1 MSDECRME
9 NIRNSAFGTEF
20 MADKMRIL
28 IVGSGGREHALAWK
42 LAQSGRVEQVWVAPG
57 NGGTVGGHK
66 IDNLAVAEM
75 DFEGLIGFAGQEGID
90 LTFVGPEAPLAEGI
104 VDAFQAAGLRCFGPT
119 KRAAQLEA
127 SKAFAK
133 DFMARHNIP
142 TARYKSF
149 TGLDAALVHLQQV
162 DYPVVIKASGLAAG
176 KGVIVPD
183 SAEEAET
190 ALRQIMAE
198 RAFGAAG
205 DIVVIEERLVGQ
217 EASVLAFADGHHL
230 AVMPPAQD
238 HKQIFEGDRGPNTGG
253 MGAYA
258 PAPLVTP
265 PQLETVKK
273 TVLQPALDGL
283 RAEGTPYVGILY
295 AGLMMTQSGL
305 KVLEFNCR
313 FGDPETQ
320 VILPMLETDLIEV
333 IEAALDARLDQVDL
347 EWKAGSAATVVA
359 ASEGY
364 PGSYPKGREING
376 LDEAAALQD
385 VVVFH
390 AGTRRAEDGHLLTN
404 GGRVLA
410 VTGTG
415 PDLTQAL
422 NQAYAG
428 LERINF
434 EGMYFRR
441 DIGAKA
447 K

>member
-1 MSDECRME
+1 MDEYLKVLV
-9 NIRNSAFGTEF
+9 IG
-20 MADKMRIL
+20 
-28 IVGSGGREHALAWK
+28 GGGREHALAWK
-42 LAQSGRVEQVWVAPG
+42 LAQSARVARVWVAPG
-57 NGGTVGGHK
+57 NGGTAGAGK
-66 IDNLAVAEM
+66 IDNLALAEN
-75 DFEGLIGFAGQEGID
+75 DFDGLIDFARREGIG
-90 LTFVGPEAPLAEGI
+90 LTFIGPEAPLAGGV

-119 KRAAQLEA
+119 RAAAQLEA

-133 DFMARHNIP
+133 AFMARHNIP
-142 TARYKSF
+142 TARYDTF
-149 TGLDAALVHLQQV
+149 TSLDAALTHLQQV

-183 SAEEAET
+183 SAEEAEA
-190 ALRQIMAE
+190 ALRHMMAE

-205 DIVVIEERLVGQ
+205 DTVVIEERLFGQ
-217 EASVLAFADGHHL
+217 EASVLAFADGRHL

-258 PAPLVTP
+258 PAPLITP
-265 PQLETVKK
+265 SLLETIKQ

-283 RAEGTPYVGILY
+283 RSEGTPYAGILY
-295 AGLMMTQSGL
+295 AGLMMTQAEL

-320 VILPMLETDLIEV
+320 VILPLLETDLV
-333 IEAALDARLDQVDL
+333 DVVEAALDGQLDRMTL
-347 EWKAGSAATVVA
+347 KWKSGSAATVVA

-364 PGSYPKGREING
+364 PGSYPKGREISG
-376 LDEAAALQD
+376 LDGVAALKD

-390 AGTRRAEDGHLLTN
+390 AGTQQGEDDRLFTG

-410 VTGTG
+410 VTGSG
-415 PDLTQAL
+415 DNLAQAL
-422 NQAYAG
+422 NHAYAG
-428 LERINF
+428 LEKIDFR
-434 EGMYFRR
+434 GMYFRR

-447 K
+447 

>member
-1 MSDECRME
+1 MDEYLKVLV
-9 NIRNSAFGTEF
+9 IG
-20 MADKMRIL
+20 
-28 IVGSGGREHALAWK
+28 GGGREHALAWK
-42 LAQSGRVEQVWVAPG
+42 LAQSARVARVWVAPG
-57 NGGTVGGHK
+57 NGGTARAGK
-66 IDNLAVAEM
+66 IDNLALAEN
-75 DFEGLIGFAGQEGID
+75 DFDGLIDFARREGIG
-90 LTFVGPEAPLAEGI
+90 LTFIGPEAPLAGGI

-119 KRAAQLEA
+119 RAAAQLEA

-133 DFMARHNIP
+133 AFMARHNIP
-142 TARYKSF
+142 TARYDTF
-149 TGLDAALVHLQQV
+149 TSLDAALTHLQQV

-183 SAEEAET
+183 SAEEAEA
-190 ALRQIMAE
+190 ALRHMMAE

-205 DIVVIEERLVGQ
+205 DTVVIEERLFGQ
-217 EASVLAFADGHHL
+217 EASVLAFADGRHL

-258 PAPLVTP
+258 PAPLITP
-265 PQLETVKK
+265 SLLETIKQ

-283 RAEGTPYVGILY
+283 RSEGTPYAGILY
-295 AGLMMTQSGL
+295 AGLMMTQAEL

-320 VILPMLETDLIEV
+320 VILPLLETDLV
-333 IEAALDARLDQVDL
+333 DVVEAALDGQLDRMTL
-347 EWKAGSAATVVA
+347 KWKSGSAATVVA

-364 PGSYPKGREING
+364 PGSYPKGREISG
-376 LDEAAALQD
+376 LDGVAALKD

-390 AGTRRAEDGHLLTN
+390 AGTQQGEDNRLFTG

-410 VTGTG
+410 VTGSG
-415 PDLTQAL
+415 DNLAQAL
-422 NQAYAG
+422 NHAYAG
-428 LERINF
+428 LEKIDFR
-434 EGMYFRR
+434 GMYFRR

-447 K
+447 

>member
-1 MSDECRME
+1 MDEYLKVLV
-9 NIRNSAFGTEF
+9 IG
-20 MADKMRIL
+20 
-28 IVGSGGREHALAWK
+28 GGGREHALAWK
-42 LAQSGRVEQVWVAPG
+42 LAQSARVARVWVAPG
-57 NGGTVGGHK
+57 NGGTARAGK
-66 IDNLAVAEM
+66 IDNLALAEN
-75 DFEGLIGFAGQEGID
+75 DFDGLIDFARREGIG
-90 LTFVGPEAPLAEGI
+90 LTFIGPEAPLAGGV

-119 KRAAQLEA
+119 RAAAQLEA

-133 DFMARHNIP
+133 AFMARHNIP
-142 TARYKSF
+142 TARYDTF
-149 TGLDAALVHLQQV
+149 TSLDAALTHLQQV

-183 SAEEAET
+183 SAEEAEA
-190 ALRQIMAE
+190 ALRHMMAE

-205 DIVVIEERLVGQ
+205 DTVVIEERLFGQ
-217 EASVLAFADGHHL
+217 EASVLAFADGRHL

-258 PAPLVTP
+258 PAPLITP
-265 PQLETVKK
+265 SLLETIKQ

-283 RAEGTPYVGILY
+283 RSEGTPYAGILY
-295 AGLMMTQSGL
+295 AGLMMTQAEL

-320 VILPMLETDLIEV
+320 VILPLLETDLV
-333 IEAALDARLDQVDL
+333 DVVEAALDGQLDRMTL
-347 EWKAGSAATVVA
+347 KWKSGSAATVVA

-364 PGSYPKGREING
+364 PGSYPKGREISG
-376 LDEAAALQD
+376 LDGVAALKD

-390 AGTRRAEDGHLLTN
+390 AGTQQGEDDRLFTG

-410 VTGTG
+410 VTGSG
-415 PDLTQAL
+415 DNLAQAL
-422 NQAYAG
+422 NHAYAG
-428 LERINF
+428 LEKIDFR
-434 EGMYFRR
+434 GMYFRR

-447 K
+447 

>member
-1 MSDECRME
+1 MDEYLKVLV
-9 NIRNSAFGTEF
+9 IG
-20 MADKMRIL
+20 
-28 IVGSGGREHALAWK
+28 GGGREHALAWK
-42 LAQSGRVEQVWVAPG
+42 LAQSARVARVWVAPG
-57 NGGTVGGHK
+57 NGGTAGAGK
-66 IDNLAVAEM
+66 IDNLALAEN
-75 DFEGLIGFAGQEGID
+75 DFDGLINFARREGIG
-90 LTFVGPEAPLAEGI
+90 LTFIGPEAPLAGGV

-119 KRAAQLEA
+119 RAAAQLEA

-133 DFMARHNIP
+133 AFMARHNIP
-142 TARYKSF
+142 TARYDTF
-149 TGLDAALVHLQQV
+149 TSLDAALTHLQQV

-183 SAEEAET
+183 SAEEAEA
-190 ALRQIMAE
+190 ALRHMMAE

-205 DIVVIEERLVGQ
+205 DTVVIEERLFGR
-217 EASVLAFADGHHL
+217 EASVLAFADGRHL

-258 PAPLVTP
+258 PAPLITP
-265 PQLETVKK
+265 SLLETIKQ

-283 RAEGTPYVGILY
+283 RSEGTPYAGILY
-295 AGLMMTQSGL
+295 AGLMMTQAGL

-320 VILPMLETDLIEV
+320 VILPLLETDLVDV
-333 IEAALDARLDQVDL
+333 IEAALDGQLDRMTL
-347 EWKAGSAATVVA
+347 KWKSGSAATVVA

-364 PGSYPKGREING
+364 PGSYPKGREISG
-376 LDEAAALQD
+376 LDGVAALKD

-390 AGTRRAEDGHLLTN
+390 AGTQQGEDDRLFTG

-410 VTGTG
+410 VTGSG
-415 PDLTQAL
+415 DNLAQAL
-422 NQAYAG
+422 NHAYAG
-428 LERINF
+428 LEKINF
-434 EGMYFRR
+434 RGMYFRR

-447 K
+447 

>member
-1 MSDECRME
+1 MDEYLKVLV
-9 NIRNSAFGTEF
+9 IG
-20 MADKMRIL
+20 
-28 IVGSGGREHALAWK
+28 GGGREHALAWK
-42 LAQSGRVEQVWVAPG
+42 LAQSARVARVWVAPG
-57 NGGTVGGHK
+57 NGGTAGAGK
-66 IDNLAVAEM
+66 IDNLALAEN
-75 DFEGLIGFAGQEGID
+75 DFDGLIDFARREGIG
-90 LTFVGPEAPLAEGI
+90 LTFIGPEAPLAGGV

-119 KRAAQLEA
+119 RAAAQLEA

-133 DFMARHNIP
+133 AFMARHNIP
-142 TARYKSF
+142 TARYDTF
-149 TGLDAALVHLQQV
+149 TSLDAALTHLQQV

-183 SAEEAET
+183 SAEEAEA
-190 ALRQIMAE
+190 ALRHMMAE

-205 DIVVIEERLVGQ
+205 DTVVIEERLFGQ
-217 EASVLAFADGHHL
+217 EASVLAFADGRHL

-258 PAPLVTP
+258 PAPLITP
-265 PQLETVKK
+265 SLLETIKQ

-283 RAEGTPYVGILY
+283 RSEGTPYAGILY
-295 AGLMMTQSGL
+295 AGLMMTQAGL

-320 VILPMLETDLIEV
+320 VILPLLETDLV
-333 IEAALDARLDQVDL
+333 DVVEAALDGQLDRMTL
-347 EWKAGSAATVVA
+347 KWKSGSAATVVA

-364 PGSYPKGREING
+364 PGSYPKGREISG
-376 LDEAAALQD
+376 LDGVAALKD

-390 AGTRRAEDGHLLTN
+390 AGTQQGEDDRLFTG

-410 VTGTG
+410 VTGSG
-415 PDLTQAL
+415 DNLAQAL
-422 NQAYAG
+422 NHAYAG
-428 LERINF
+428 LEKINF
-434 EGMYFRR
+434 RGMYFRR

-447 K
+447 